1 MHDYFLIFLCSLL
14 IRISVHS
21 QPHCK
26 YPAGHSDQL
35 VDSCKYSLRCF
46 HSSSSTL
53 LTSINW
59 ALRSGTYTSV
69 RTVNNKKR
77 WNKSSWAQTKLIV
90 FVTNILV
97 IGISDTH
104 SFSKFK
110 QNYVSENPCTRNI
123 SAARKLKKI
132 FALTGTVCR
141 TNPQMLS
148 LIKSPNLKLCVQAY
162 LFLKNFKFLFALFY
176 PHLDPRRRPSLWR
189 RISENRSAGNEHT
202 FLLCSISP
210 SPWCAAKTFLF
221 LYFIRSSHAKDLHWL
236 PLTFTLSLSVKVRLL
251 IGMRSQS
258 S

>member
-1 MHDYFLIFLCSLL
+1 MRDKNIWMHDYFLNFLCFL

-123 SAARKLKKI
+123 SAARKLKK
-132 FALTGTVCR
+132 
-141 TNPQMLS
+141 
-148 LIKSPNLKLCVQAY
+148 
-162 LFLKNFKFLFALFY
+162 Y
-176 PHLDPRRRPSLWR
+176 PHSQVQFAEQTHKCFRYKVTQLKTLRSSLFVSQKLQISVCLILPPPR
-189 RISENRSAGNEHT
+189 
-202 FLLCSISP
+202 SP
-210 SPWCAAKTFLF
+210 SKTEPMAANFREQ
-221 LYFIRSSHAKDLHWL
+221 ISW
-236 PLTFTLSLSVKVRLL
+236 
-251 IGMRSQS
+251 
-258 S
+258 